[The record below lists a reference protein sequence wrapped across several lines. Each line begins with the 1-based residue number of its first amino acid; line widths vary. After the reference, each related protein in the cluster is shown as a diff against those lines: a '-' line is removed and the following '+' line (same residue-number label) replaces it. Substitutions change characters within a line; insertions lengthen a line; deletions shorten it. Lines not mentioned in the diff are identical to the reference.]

1 MFFRES
7 PGACSA
13 ALPACVL
20 AIAMALPQAAMAQAV
35 DGFPSRPMKM
45 IIPFPPGGG
54 TDIIGRTV
62 ASKVQEAWGQ
72 AVVVD
77 NQAGANGTIGLTM
90 GMKAAPDGYTLTL
103 ISTATSINP
112 HIYPNLRYDLLR
124 DFLPLSQLTTQPY
137 LLVIHPSVPA
147 RSIQDLLGV
156 ARARPGQLNFGSSG
170 VGGTSHMAGEL
181 LASLAG
187 IKLTHVPYKGGNPAM
202 QDVVAGNIQM
212 LFSTMLQAQSFI
224 KDGRLRPLGVSGA
237 RRHPAMA
244 DLPTIAEAGVPGFE
258 VAGWFGL
265 ALPVRTPDPV
275 VARWS
280 AELTRVMRL
289 PEVASR
295 IAADGSQAVGGTPE
309 EFRTLIRSEIVKWGK
324 IVKEAGIRAD

>member
-1 MFFRES
+1 M
-7 PGACSA
+7 
-13 ALPACVL
+13 
-20 AIAMALPQAAMAQAV
+20 AMALPQAAMAQAV
-35 DGFPSRPMKM
+35 DGFPSRPMRM

-54 TDIIGRTV
+54 TDIIGRIV
-62 ASKVQEAWGQ
+62 AGKVQEAWGQ

-77 NQAGANGTIGLTM
+77 NQAGANGTIGLTT
-90 GMKAAPDGYTLTL
+90 GMKAAPDGHTLTL

-156 ARARPGQLNFGSSG
+156 ARAKPGQLNFGSSG

-224 KDGRLRPLGVSGA
+224 KDARLRPLGVSSA
-237 RRHPAMA
+237 RRHPAMS

-265 ALPVRTPDPV
+265 ALPAKTPDPV

-280 AELTRVMRL
+280 GELMRVMRL
-289 PEVASR
+289 PEVAKR